1 LGRKKICIITQSH
14 LCRNPR
20 VLKEALALSADGY
33 RVVILNSTYSSELH
47 NEDLDLIKNTD
58 IELIAVAALEK
69 GGFMSFVHRLTK
81 KLGDTLVKKLG
92 LQTHLA
98 LGYASG
104 YYKGLALKQNAD
116 LYIAHQ
122 ELGLYCGVELLKAG
136 KKVVFD
142 LEDWYSED
150 LLDTARSY
158 RPIRLLR
165 KLEETALKTGSFC
178 MVPSNA
184 MGQQLAKTYN
194 SNTPVTIYNTFDL
207 DKHIISRPKT
217 FDTPIKLFWFSQT
230 IGPGRGLEQFIE
242 IANQLN
248 PQLEIHLLGKVS
260 SVYQVQLT
268 ALLQSPHSIFF
279 HPLVPAQQL
288 AAKIAEFDIGLAL
301 ELTEPLS
308 RKLTVTNKLFQYMLS
323 GLVVIATNTDG
334 QKEII
339 DQYGGGMLIDYNDMA
354 ASIKDLQSTILNNPI
369 KLQSLQKQTVLAAK
383 QLNWQHEKTK
393 LLELVSKSLN

>member
-1 LGRKKICIITQSH
+1 MARKKICIVTQSH

-33 RVVILNSTYSSELH
+33 QVVILNSTYSNELH
-47 NEDLDLIKNTD
+47 NEDISLIKNTD
-58 IELIAVAALEK
+58 IELIAVAALQK
-69 GGFMSFVHRLTK
+69 GGFPAFVHRLIK
-81 KLGDTLVKKLG
+81 KLGDTLVKKIG

-98 LGYASG
+98 LGYASWL
-104 YYKGLALKQNAD
+104 YKGLALKQNAD
-116 LYIAHQ
+116 LYISHQ
-122 ELGLYCGVELLKAG
+122 EMGLYCGVELLKAG

-150 LLDTARSY
+150 LLDTARTY
-158 RPIRLLR
+158 RPIKLLH
-165 KLEETALKTGSFC
+165 KLEETALKRGSYC

-184 MGQQLAKTYN
+184 MGQSLAKTYH
-194 SNTPVTIYNTFDL
+194 SNIPVTIYNTFDL
-207 DKHIISRPKT
+207 DEDIISQAKT
-217 FDTPIKLFWFSQT
+217 FDTPLKLFWFSQT
-230 IGPGRGLEQFIE
+230 IGPGRGLEQFID
-242 IANQLN
+242 IANQLS
-248 PQLEIHLLGKVS
+248 PQMEIHLLGKVS
-260 SVYQVQLT
+260 SVYKDQLT
-268 ALLQSPHSIFF
+268 GLLQSPHRIFF

-288 AAKIAEFDIGLAL
+288 AVKIAEYDIGLAL

-354 ASIKDLQSTILNNPI
+354 GSIKDLQTTILNNPT
-369 KLQSLQKQTVLAAK
+369 KLQSLQKQSVLAAQ
-383 QLNWQHEKTK
+383 QLSLQHEKAK
-393 LLELVSKSLN
+393 LLELVSKSIN